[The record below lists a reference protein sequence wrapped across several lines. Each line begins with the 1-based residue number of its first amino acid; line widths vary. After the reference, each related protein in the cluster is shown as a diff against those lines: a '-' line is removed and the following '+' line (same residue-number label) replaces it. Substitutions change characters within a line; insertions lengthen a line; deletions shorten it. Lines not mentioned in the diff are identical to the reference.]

1 MRPILL
7 SFALAVAARAVLL
20 AAPVA
25 VHAQGKPS
33 TIAELEVAARAD
45 SNDPVAHFNLATA
58 LVKSRRY
65 HDAEQSLRIAVRIDP
80 QYAPALLLLAQVNE
94 SQANGPIGAVVIDR
108 QILFFKVDPH
118 ANETARLRR
127 RAFLIEPLLEIAPPS
142 RDLLPT
148 TWRGTLGQALYNYDR
163 ERWPDAIAGFQTVID
178 RTTRSNDST
187 KVPPVALWFRA
198 RCALRV
204 GDYDAAIHYFT
215 WLLALPTDSTLM
227 GRVWNPFVREELR
240 YVLAYV
246 HQQAGRWDEAL
257 RGYQDLVAENLGLDA
272 AHTHIAE
279 IYEAQG
285 DWANAV
291 EERKRAIYANPEVA
305 SLVFNLGS
313 TLTSAGRY
321 AEAAAALE
329 PYAVAYPRESRVF
342 YLLGVAR
349 QGLRQPDAAR
359 EALTRYLALA
369 PSRYAE
375 QIADAKQ
382 RLAKLPT

>member
-1 MRPILL
+1 MKHR
-7 SFALAVAARAVLL
+7 LL
-20 AAPVA
+20 AALLTAPVA
-25 VHAQGKPS
+25 LHAQGKPP
-33 TIAELEVAARAD
+33 TIADFEAATRAD
-45 SNDPVAHFNLATA
+45 SNDPVAHFNLAAA
-58 LVKSRRY
+58 LVKARRY

-94 SQANGPIGAVVIDR
+94 SQAHGPIAAVVIDR

-118 ANETARLRR
+118 ASETARLRR
-127 RAFLIEPLLEIAPPS
+127 RAFLIEPLLEITPPR

-204 GDYDAAIHYFT
+204 DDYDGAIHYFT
-215 WLLALPTDSTLM
+215 WLLALPTPDSTSL

-240 YVLAYV
+240 YVLASV
-246 HQQAGRWDEAL
+246 HQQAGRWGEAI
-257 RGYQDLVAENLGLDA
+257 RRYQELVDENLGLDA

-285 DWANAV
+285 DWANAI

-313 TLTSAGRY
+313 TLASAGRY

-329 PYAVAYPRESRVF
+329 PYAAAYPRESRVF
-342 YLLGVAR
+342 YLLGVAE

-359 EALTRYLALA
+359 EALSRYLALA

-382 RLAKLPT
+382 RLATLSAGEGNH